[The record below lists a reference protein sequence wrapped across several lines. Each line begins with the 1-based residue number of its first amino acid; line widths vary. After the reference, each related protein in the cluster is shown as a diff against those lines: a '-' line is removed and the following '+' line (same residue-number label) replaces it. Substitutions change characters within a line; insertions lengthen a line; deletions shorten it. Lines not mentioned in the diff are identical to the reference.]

1 MTVGGVLLLSHGLR
15 LDCSKLQ
22 SYYCTAIRLVAV
34 NPSVEIVH
42 FSSLAFV
49 GEDLYAARDDLYYLD
64 LDTCSMTTIG
74 ATGAAIYDIA
84 YDSTNDILFGCDLT
98 RLFTCDTAS
107 GACTVIGDLGYRCAG
122 LAYVEE
128 TNTLYGSG
136 FDGLYTINDV
146 SNPSD
151 VTLLT
156 GISPYWVANGLA
168 YMTF

>member
-1 MTVGGVLLLSHGLR
+1 MCVGKNFLNSFSFYVCTMALL
-15 LDCSKLQ
+15 
-22 SYYCTAIRLVAV
+22 
-34 NPSVEIVH
+34 
-42 FSSLAFV
+42 
-49 GEDLYAARDDLYYLD
+49 
-64 LDTCSMTTIG
+64 
-74 ATGAAIYDIA
+74 
-84 YDSTNDILFGCDLT
+84 
-98 RLFTCDTAS
+98 